1 MVSARRPHDH
11 VTQLVQSLTITVTAE
26 RAKMS
31 DYIRRLIPV
40 TLVHAG
46 SPTHGDLVFRKLD
59 HTIELEF
66 SNSQTSVVLVDHPN
80 ARQLRDMLTELLG
93 E

>member
-1 MVSARRPHDH
+1 M
-11 VTQLVQSLTITVTAE
+11 
-26 RAKMS
+26 MS

-66 SNSQTSVVLVDHPN
+66 CLSQASVVLVDYLN
-80 ARQLRDMLTELLG
+80 ARQLRDMLTQVLG